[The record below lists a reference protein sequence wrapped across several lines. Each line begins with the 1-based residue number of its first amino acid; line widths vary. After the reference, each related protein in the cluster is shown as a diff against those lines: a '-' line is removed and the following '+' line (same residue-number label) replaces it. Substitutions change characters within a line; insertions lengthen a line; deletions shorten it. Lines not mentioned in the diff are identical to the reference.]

1 VARGVNIPGVQF
13 VRVYPSIADVD
24 QAEWTRV
31 ADSAGASAFYDYAFL
46 RAYERAPLQD
56 TDAFFYLMF
65 GKPAVAILPAYVQ
78 STDDAIGMVAGLG
91 LPGRL
96 PGDRMLLTHVTHC
109 YDTVFPALPGH
120 GLTARACTAMADL
133 ARQQGVKWFAF
144 LNVDGAAPIA
154 AELTAAGLAK
164 IPMYIRFR
172 ADVSAYQGVEEFV
185 ADVPGKKA
193 RYTLRRSHRRALQQ
207 GMEIV
212 SPCPAAAAGAIELC
226 RRTTARHGT
235 AGYYPEHFG
244 DFVALAADLVQVTEV
259 RLGGRLAS
267 AAICL
272 CDRTRFHL
280 WAGGLDHEVAAYV
293 HNSFPLMLWSAV
305 ADTIRLDRPILEA
318 GRGNVA
324 VKTHFGLSPIPLF
337 AFVGQP

>member
-1 VARGVNIPGVQF
+1 MQS
-13 VRVYPSIADVD
+13 VRVYPSITEVD
-24 QAEWTRV
+24 QAEWARV
-31 ADSAGASAFYDYAFL
+31 TDSAGASAFYDYAFL
-46 RAYERAPLQD
+46 RAYERFPLQD

-65 GKPAVAILPAYVQ
+65 GRPAVAIVPAYVQ
-78 STDDAIGMVAGLG
+78 GTDDAIGMVAGLG

-96 PGDRMLLTHVTHC
+96 PGDRILLTHVTHC
-109 YDTVFPALPGH
+109 YDTVVPALPGH
-120 GLTARACTAMADL
+120 SLTARACEAMADL
-133 ARQQGVKWFAF
+133 ARQEGVKWFAF
-144 LNVDGAAPIA
+144 LNVDGASSVA

-172 ADVSAYQGVEEFV
+172 ANVGAYQGAEEFV
-185 ADVPGKKA
+185 AGVPGKKA
-193 RYTLRRSHRRALQQ
+193 RYTLRRSHRRARDQ

-212 SPCPAAAAGAIELC
+212 SPDPADAAGAIELC

-235 AGYYPEHFG
+235 AGYYPDHFS
-244 DFVALAADLVQVTEV
+244 DFVALAAGLVHVTEV
-259 RLGGRLAS
+259 RLDGRLAS

-272 CDRTRFHL
+272 RDRTRFHL
-280 WAGGLDHEVAAYV
+280 WAGGLDHEVTEYV

-305 ADTIRLDRPILEA
+305 ADAIRLGRPVLEA

-324 VKTHFGLSPIPLF
+324 VKTHFGLSPVPLF